1 MMPNLGG
8 LLEGLFIIGLGAF
21 MAFASAHVEHINRQ
35 FSFIRISGRFS
46 RIVGYIVIVVGFLM
60 ILLWFVNLN

>member
-1 MMPNLGG
+1 
-8 LLEGLFIIGLGAF
+8 

-35 FSFIRISGRFS
+35 FPFIRISGRFS